1 VFVLIVGGGRV
12 GASLAKELVSRGHR
26 VRIVEKRDAR
36 CEELRGQGLDAI
48 CGDGNDPA
56 VLREAGA
63 AEAEV
68 VVAATAED
76 EDNVVV
82 GLLSRFELGVPRV
95 IGRVNNP
102 KNAWLFTPD
111 LGVDAAVEP
120 GRVVL
125 RLFVDEVLR
134 S

>member
-12 GASLAKELVSRGHR
+12 GAGLAKELASRGHP

-36 CEELRGQGLDAI
+36 CEELRDQGLDAI

-63 AEAEV
+63 AEAQ

-76 EDNVVV
+76 EDNLVV

-111 LGVDAAVEP
+111 LGVDAALEP
-120 GRVVL
+120 GRVVV